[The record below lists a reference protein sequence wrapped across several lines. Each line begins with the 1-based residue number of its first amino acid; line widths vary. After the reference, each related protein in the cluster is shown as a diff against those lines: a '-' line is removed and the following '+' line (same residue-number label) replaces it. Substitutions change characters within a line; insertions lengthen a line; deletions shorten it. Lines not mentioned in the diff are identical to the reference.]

1 MDYIFGVIILI
12 LDIIAVLSVWS
23 SGASTVSKLLWTL
36 LIVILPVVGLI
47 AWYFLG
53 PKRGSAAI

>member
-1 MDYIFGVIILI
+1 MDYIFGIIILI

-23 SGASTVSKLLWTL
+23 SGASTVSKLLWTV
-36 LIVILPVVGLI
+36 LIIILPVIGLI

-53 PKRGSAAI
+53 PKRGRA

>member
-12 LDIIAVLSVWS
+12 LDIIAILSVWS
-23 SGASTVSKLLWTL
+23 SGASMVSKLLWTL
-36 LIVILPVVGLI
+36 LILILPVIGLI

-53 PKRGSAAI
+53 PKRGRI

>member
-12 LDIIAVLSVWS
+12 LDIIAIISVWS
-23 SGASTVSKLLWTL
+23 SGTSMVSKLLWTL
-36 LIVILPVVGLI
+36 LILILPVIGLI

-53 PKRGSAAI
+53 PKRGRI

>member
-12 LDIIAVLSVWS
+12 LDIIAILGVWS

-36 LIVILPVVGLI
+36 LILILPVIGLI

-53 PKRGSAAI
+53 PKRGVV

>member
-12 LDIIAVLSVWS
+12 LDIIAILGVWS
-23 SGASTVSKLLWTL
+23 SGASMVSKLLWTL
-36 LIVILPVVGLI
+36 LILILPVIGLI

-53 PKRGSAAI
+53 PKRGMA